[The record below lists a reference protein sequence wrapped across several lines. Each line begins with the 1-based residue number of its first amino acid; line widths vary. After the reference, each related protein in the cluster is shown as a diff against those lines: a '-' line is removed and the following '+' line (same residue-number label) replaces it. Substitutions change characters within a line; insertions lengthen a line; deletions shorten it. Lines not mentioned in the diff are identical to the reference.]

1 MIWEHCIQ
9 AFSTFSCTRCCTSI
23 CDQVHVYTML
33 LSTSTSGNQQQEG
46 HTHSIQHGKR
56 LGGCL
61 TGAGRCW
68 SATHLSNASREVPC
82 KNHAQT
88 QAHSQVS
95 CRGNCLHQRALNLR
109 GHCLDNRMLELQR
122 SCHKH
127 WPPLSPTSR
136 GGNELPFEKIRKG
149 RNGTQI
155 HMVGA
160 WRAFSKVWCFTSRH
174 SPPRH
179 VAMSSTTHLSTICPV
194 H

>member
-1 MIWEHCIQ
+1 
-9 AFSTFSCTRCCTSI
+9 
-23 CDQVHVYTML
+23 ML

-136 GGNELPFEKIRKG
+136 GGNELPFEKYERAETGHKFTWLG
-149 RNGTQI
+149 PGG
-155 HMVGA
+155 HSAKSGA
-160 WRAFSKVWCFTSRH
+160 
-174 SPPRH
+174 SPPDTHPRDMWRCLQRPTCRPS
-179 VAMSSTTHLSTICPV
+179 VRSTESTACFASWP
-194 H
+194 